1 MPARVE
7 ARPSGRRGL
16 DARRTRDRRDRARRR
31 RHRPPARGCRRR
43 SNRQSTLVTASIAHD
58 LPLRRTASCHPP
70 RIIQGNHRMAAF
82 LHTARVM
89 NVEASL
95 SASRPVNFR
104 LKALRAYL
112 GARRKTL
119 YPVTRGCDCG
129 EDTGQT
135 AHRSLFD
142 RIARRALGLKGA
154 NVTAP
159 NDEHVNSPI
168 LSRMCQPAPTRP
180 SHTPMPN
187 TMAPPITTW
196 TMVLRSLPPRKRKRM
211 KAMARSSRTTTA

>member
-1 MPARVE
+1 
-7 ARPSGRRGL
+7 
-16 DARRTRDRRDRARRR
+16 
-31 RHRPPARGCRRR
+31 
-43 SNRQSTLVTASIAHD
+43 
-58 LPLRRTASCHPP
+58 
-70 RIIQGNHRMAAF
+70 
-82 LHTARVM
+82 M

-142 RIARRALGLKGA
+142 RIAEKSSWPEGRQCDSTERRACEFSYSIKDVSARAYPPEPHADAEHDGAADHDLDDGVEELTAQEAEADKGDGQKFKDHDRVG
-154 NVTAP
+154 NVQR
-159 NDEHVNSPI
+159 DCEV
-168 LSRMCQPAPTRP
+168 
-180 SHTPMPN
+180 
-187 TMAPPITTW
+187 
-196 TMVLRSLPPRKRKRM
+196 RK
-211 KAMARSSRTTTA
+211 